1 MGQSQNGE
9 QKTDFPLPETSNSQ
23 PTARAVIPD
32 PVFTQPL
39 ADLAAL
45 EQTIQ
50 RGTLQKGITLISS
63 PERLAQNLDS
73 SQLVH
78 KAQ

>member
-1 MGQSQNGE
+1 M
-9 QKTDFPLPETSNSQ
+9 
-23 PTARAVIPD
+23 ARAVIPD

-45 EQTIQ
+45 EQTIE

-63 PERLAQNLDS
+63 PERLA
-73 SQLVH
+73 
-78 KAQ
+78 